1 MLAVHTFLAFGLT
14 MSSLKGSEDVNM
26 AKKEAVHEQL
36 KAPKTFEDLKVLAE
50 TYGVQIP
57 IRSPFTPDD
66 INNLL
71 PLLRLPLDEEAIQE
85 SKGSETKKGY
95 DTTGYS
101 YQAHIDRMNWVFG
114 PTNWTWNIINE
125 NYDDSQTT
133 SGGFVRHLYSSEI
146 ELLIGYRALNEET
159 KRWEWITVYNLPP
172 IPTDHEHFKEKGAA
186 RKGMLTKGIKR
197 ATSFLGVGADAYL
210 GTLDDDL
217 VTGADSDDDTRS
229 RKRVDKIIDSKGYL
243 QLVELGR
250 KKGISSDI
258 KLREW
263 YKTMSE
269 GVITNDPA
277 NLTKAESYEIKNWLF
292 KLDDHSE
299 TDNGNEDAEPV
310 TLDEEP
316 LDEEQRDHPKTLEE
330 LMAADESLILKI
342 AAEYSFQMPASI
354 TPKNKGPLCKTLA
367 QLMGIK

>member
-1 MLAVHTFLAFGLT
+1 MPKTEERKLP
-14 MSSLKGSEDVNM
+14 E
-26 AKKEAVHEQL
+26 
-36 KAPKTFEDLKVLAE
+36 APKTFEELREIAKQ
-50 TYGVQIP
+50 YGVEIP
-57 IRSPFTPDD
+57 IQSPFTPDD
-66 INNLL
+66 VNKLM
-71 PLLRLPLDEEAIQE
+71 PLLRLPLNEEAIKE

-95 DTTGYS
+95 DTISYS

-114 PTNWTWNIINE
+114 PTNWTWVIHNE
-125 NYDDSQTT
+125 TYDDTQTT
-133 SGGFVRHLYSSEI
+133 GNGYVRHLFSAEI
-146 ELLIGYRALNEET
+146 ELLIGYRIFNEES
-159 KRWEWITVYNLPP
+159 KCWEWITVHSLPP

-217 VTGADSDDDTRS
+217 STGAEATDDTRT
-229 RKRVDKIIDSKGYL
+229 RKKLDKVIDSKGYL

-250 KKGISSDI
+250 KKGFDSDI

-269 GVITNDPA
+269 GAITNDPA
-277 NLTKAESYEIKNWLF
+277 NLTKAEVYEVKGWLF
-292 KLDDHSE
+292 KLEDRSEDDEGSE
-299 TDNGNEDAEPV
+299 EDLQPANS
-310 TLDEEP
+310 EEDQP
-316 LDEEQRDHPKTLEE
+316 EQPEEYPKTLEE

-342 AAEYSFQMPASI
+342 AADYSFQMPASI